1 MYSHS
6 SANVVDLAKI
16 GQVDVQ
22 IIFGGLAEIVKTAVK
37 HKPAFGCCSAAG
49 GLTRKI
55 CSHIDVNIHAGSR
68 PS

>member
-6 SANVVDLAKI
+6 STNVVDLAKI

-37 HKPAFGCCSAAG
+37 HKQ
-49 GLTRKI
+49 
-55 CSHIDVNIHAGSR
+55 
-68 PS
+68 